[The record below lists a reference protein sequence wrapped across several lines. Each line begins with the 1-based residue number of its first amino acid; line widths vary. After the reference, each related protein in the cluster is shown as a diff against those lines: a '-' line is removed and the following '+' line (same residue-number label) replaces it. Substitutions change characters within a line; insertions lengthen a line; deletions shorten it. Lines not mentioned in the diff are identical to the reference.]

1 MIISD
6 NINLSK
12 YFLDVKGKYFHTNEV
27 FKSEKSC
34 CFDILQFDV
43 TLHQEFLLHNCRLH
57 YHNFIRYHRS
67 WTIHNE
73 MLVNNGEHFLIQQK
87 FKMEYDITA
96 LLCAIQYR
104 LSSHHQEM
112 TRIQILDMKVQI
124 YSNALSHS
132 ATVFSNFKK

>member
-1 MIISD
+1 
-6 NINLSK
+6 
-12 YFLDVKGKYFHTNEV
+12 
-27 FKSEKSC
+27 
-34 CFDILQFDV
+34 
-43 TLHQEFLLHNCRLH
+43 
-57 YHNFIRYHRS
+57 
-67 WTIHNE
+67 